1 MKLLS
6 VVTLLLAPLAIGQS
20 LSGLWDASVNVKGV
34 NVPFRFEIAG
44 EGASVSGTFFNG
56 DVKFT
61 SSSGRYA
68 NSQIDLKWDYTASR
82 LQATV
87 QDGVIKGT
95 YTRVGR
101 DETTVYP
108 FEARHFA
115 PSPLA
120 SEDVPQIAGL
130 WIIPT
135 KSKKGENAWQFIVR
149 QSGPEV
155 SAAILRIDGDTG
167 ALQGAYKDGKFLLS
181 HFSGAR
187 PAVFEVKPAAD
198 GTLELLENG
207 RTKFTAIRADQA
219 KANGLPEPS
228 DPSKFTSLKDPTK
241 PFTFAFHDLNGKLVT
256 NEDPRFAGKVVL
268 INITGSWCPNCHDE
282 APFLVAMY
290 RKYRAQGLELV
301 ALDFEEADQLKDPE
315 RLRAFLKKYGIEYT
329 VLLAGDTAEATEKLS
344 QAQNWSAWPTTFFI
358 GRDGLVRGTHAGFPS
373 SASGELFAQAKEDFE
388 ARVVKLLNENALTQR
403 Q

>member
-6 VVTLLLAPLAIGQS
+6 AAFLLAPLAAAQS
-20 LSGLWDASVNVKGV
+20 LAGLWDATVNVKGV
-34 NVPFRFEIAG
+34 TVPFRFEIAG
-44 EGASVSGTFFNG
+44 DGANISGTFFNG

-68 NSQIDLKWDYTASR
+68 DGKIDLQWDYTASR
-82 LQATV
+82 LQAAV
-87 QDGVIKGT
+87 RDGGIEGT
-95 YTRVGR
+95 YTRQGR
-101 DETTVYP
+101 DEKSVYP
-108 FEARHFA
+108 FEARRFT
-115 PSPLA
+115 PSPLS

-135 KSKKGENAWQFIVR
+135 QSKKGENAWQFIVR

-155 SAAILRIDGDTG
+155 SAAVLRIDGDTG
-167 ALQGAYKDGKFLLS
+167 ALQGGYKDGKFVLS

-187 PAVFEVKPAAD
+187 PALFEVTPAAD

-207 RTKFTAIRADQA
+207 KTKFTAIRADQA
-219 KANGLPEPS
+219 KAKGLPEPS
-228 DPSKFTSLKDPTK
+228 DPSKYTSVKDPTK
-241 PFTFAFHDLNGKLVT
+241 PFHFAFPDLNGKLVT

-268 INITGSWCPNCHDE
+268 VNLSGSWCPNCHDE
-282 APFLVAMY
+282 TPFLVAMY
-290 RKYRAQGLELV
+290 KKYRSQGLEIV

-329 VLLAGDTAEATEKLS
+329 VLLAGDTAEAAEKLP
-344 QAQNWSAWPTTFFI
+344 QAQNWNAWPTTFFI

-373 SASGELFAQAKEDFE
+373 SASGDLFAQAKEDVE
-388 ARVVKLLNENALTQR
+388 AKVVKLLNENALTQR